1 MASVMSVDTWTR
13 SGISLLW
20 DPAEVGNVVKL
31 EDIVSIRQYMHLYQT
46 EWLEEL
52 PSLYGDALVVAG
64 LDTIMDLLAPD
75 DLLQWLETK
84 LYPSLLSFQGM
95 YEGQCALI
103 FWLPD
108 AQRRLELKTNGIF
121 YWKCIGSYRGEEIP
135 LSTSLWN
142 GAAINAQLI
151 AKNSKVLDVEDKGCI
166 GIFHRR
172 IS

>member
-1 MASVMSVDTWTR
+1 MDTWKR

-20 DPAEVGNVVKL
+20 DPAEVGEIVML
-31 EDIVSIRQYMHLYQT
+31 DDIVSIRQYMHLYQT
-46 EWLEEL
+46 EWPEDL
-52 PSLYGDALVVAG
+52 PSLYGDVLVVAG
-64 LDTIMDLLAPD
+64 LDTVMDLLAPD
-75 DLLQWLETK
+75 DLVYWFESK
-84 LYPSLLSFQGM
+84 LYPSLLSFQSM

-108 AQRRLELKTNGIF
+108 SQKRIELKTDGIF
-121 YWKCIGSYRGEEIP
+121 YWKCIGTYQGEEIP
-135 LSTSLWN
+135 LSTCLWN

-151 AKNSKVLDVEDKGCI
+151 TKNSKVFDVKDKGCI

>member
-1 MASVMSVDTWTR
+1 MLVDTWKR

-20 DPAEVGNVVKL
+20 DPTEVGEVVKL

-46 EWLEEL
+46 EWPDDL
-52 PSLYGDALVVAG
+52 PSLYGDALVVSG
-64 LDTIMDLLAPD
+64 LDTIMDLLEPE
-75 DLLQWLETK
+75 DLVYWLEKK
-84 LYPSLLSFQGM
+84 LYPSLLSFQSM

-108 AQRRLELKTNGIF
+108 SQKRLELKADGIF
-121 YWKCIGSYRGEEIP
+121 YWKCTGTYQEKEIP
-135 LSTSLWN
+135 LSTCLWN

-151 AKNSKVLDVEDKGCI
+151 ASNSKVLDVKDNGCT